1 MNEGLTA
8 ATTQLAD
15 EVSTLSWASPSW
27 DIMLILIFIVA
38 AMVFSMSFG
47 RRRVIVLLFSIYI
60 SLAVVNTLPYFENIF
75 SSDWIDKLFTVKI
88 AIFLAVFVG
97 LYVYLNKSALLRY
110 MRGSSPFTPAW
121 QIMALSLLHT
131 GLLISITLS
140 FLPADLNE
148 YLSFFTKSVF
158 VSEGGQFFWIV
169 APIITLGLIKK
180 PSRRQLESEEEED
193 DD

>member
-1 MNEGLTA
+1 MNEGLNI

-47 RRRVIVLLFSIYI
+47 RRRVIVQLFSIYI
-60 SLAVVNTLPYFENIF
+60 SLAVVSTLPYLESLFT
-75 SSDWIDKLFTVKI
+75 SDWIDKLFMVKI
-88 AIFLAVFVG
+88 AIFLVVFVG
-97 LYVYLNKSALLRY
+97 LYIYLNKSALLRY
-110 MRGSSPFTPAW
+110 MRGSSQYTPTL
-121 QIMALSLLHT
+121 QIMVLSLLHT

-140 FLPADLNE
+140 FLPDTLVE
-148 YLSFFTKSVF
+148 YLSFFTKTVF

-169 APIITLGLIKK
+169 APIVTLGLIKK
-180 PSRRQLESEEEED
+180 PSRRQLESEEEE
-193 DD
+193 

>member
-1 MNEGLTA
+1 MGEELTI
-8 ATTQLAD
+8 ATNQLAD
-15 EVSTLSWASPSW
+15 EVSILGWASPSW

-47 RRRVIVLLFSIYI
+47 RRRVIVLMFSIYI
-60 SLAVVNTLPYFENIF
+60 SLAVVNTLPYLENIF
-75 SSDWIDKLFTVKI
+75 LSAWVDKLFAVKI

-97 LYVYLNKSALLRY
+97 LYISLNRSALLRY
-110 MRGSSPFTPAW
+110 MRGSSQFTPSW

-140 FLPADLNE
+140 FLPADLIE

-180 PSRRQLESEEEED
+180 PSKRQLKAEEED
-193 DD
+193 EDE

>member
-1 MNEGLTA
+1 MNEELVV
-8 ATTQLAD
+8 ATNQLAD
-15 EVSTLSWASPSW
+15 EVSTLGWASPSW

-60 SLAVVNTLPYFENIF
+60 SLAVVNTLPYLEKVF
-75 SSDWIDKLFTVKI
+75 SLEWVDRLFMVKI

-97 LYVYLNKSALLRY
+97 LYIFLNRSALLRY
-110 MRGSSPFTPAW
+110 MRGSSPFTPSW

-140 FLPADLNE
+140 FLPIDLVG

-169 APIITLGLIKK
+169 SPIITLGLIKK
-180 PSRRQLESEEEED
+180 PSRRQLESEED
-193 DD
+193 DGYE